1 MSTLSTPDRP
11 LEAQTPK
18 RASSRTKA
26 IVAIAAGTALLLGGA
41 GTLAYW
47 STSQSLTAGTVTSGD
62 LDLTLGTGVW
72 TLDGVLTSP
81 TVVADP
87 STVRIVPGDMLTLEQ
102 PVTVTLVGDNLEADL
117 TVDVTAAIPSANA
130 NDFTVALTVTGATA
144 NGVNTYRLKPADVT
158 APLQATLTITFNSA
172 TADRV
177 AVNTAIDLSKVT
189 FNLTQAGV
197 TTTGNFSVT
206 ASWLGGTPA
215 WPSLFPGARTPDTKI
230 RVTQAGNGTTLG
242 WRVRVSS
249 TVNPAFASDV
259 TFQAWAGDCGTGVLI
274 PAGGYP
280 STGHLTQNTSVDVC
294 VRYTLAALAPGT
306 LQGKGLTP
314 NITITGEQVGG

>member
-1 MSTLSTPDRP
+1 MNI
-11 LEAQTPK
+11 Q
-18 RASSRTKA
+18 
-26 IVAIAAGTALLLGGA
+26 
-41 GTLAYW
+41 
-47 STSQSLTAGTVTSGD
+47 
-62 LDLTLGTGVW
+62 
-72 TLDGVLTSP
+72 
-81 TVVADP
+81 
-87 STVRIVPGDMLTLEQ
+87 
-102 PVTVTLVGDNLEADL
+102 
-117 TVDVTAAIPSANA
+117 
-130 NDFTVALTVTGATA
+130 
-144 NGVNTYRLKPADVT
+144 
-158 APLQATLTITFNSA
+158 APQHA
-172 TADRV
+172 TADLGRIVIDGEGMTCASCVGRV
-177 AVNTAIDLSKVT
+177 ERAL
-189 FNLTQAGV
+189 QAGV

>member
-1 MSTLSTPDRP
+1 MRRIHLGIV
-11 LEAQTPK
+11 AG
-18 RASSRTKA
+18 
-26 IVAIAAGTALLLGGA
+26 IVAIA
-41 GTLAYW
+41 
-47 STSQSLTAGTVTSGD
+47 
-62 LDLTLGTGVW
+62 
-72 TLDGVLTSP
+72 
-81 TVVADP
+81 
-87 STVRIVPGDMLTLEQ
+87 
-102 PVTVTLVGDNLEADL
+102 
-117 TVDVTAAIPSANA
+117 
-130 NDFTVALTVTGATA
+130 VALTGAA
-144 NGVNTYRLKPADVT
+144 GAQALWGV
-158 APLQATLTITFNSA
+158 
-172 TADRV
+172 DR
-177 AVNTAIDLSKVT
+177 AL
-189 FNLTQAGV
+189 QAGV

-215 WPSLFPGARTPDTKI
+215 WPSLFPGARTPDTKV

-242 WRVRVSS
+242 WRIRVSS

-259 TFQAWAGDCGTGVLI
+259 TFQAWAGECGTGVLI